1 VKVRFGVDKGE
12 QVGGGKINESDK
24 SELVLTKS
32 AGRVDN
38 ARVFAL
44 SKQETRRGRNENEVE
59 LFGMTGDR
67 ESKGT
72 GCDVGYK
79 QTEENRSAKQGVT
92 AKEGKTTSQKKK
104 KGEVGGPNRVKCGE
118 N

>member
-1 VKVRFGVDKGE
+1 VNVRFGVDKGE
-12 QVGGGKINESDK
+12 QVGGGKRNQSDK
-24 SELVLTKS
+24 SELVLKKS

-44 SKQETRRGRNENEVE
+44 SKQEARRRGNENEVE

-72 GCDVGYK
+72 GGDVAYK
-79 QTEENRSAKQGVT
+79 QTEENRSAKQG
-92 AKEGKTTSQKKK
+92 
-104 KGEVGGPNRVKCGE
+104 
-118 N
+118 